1 MPELLKEERLRITL
15 ETVRERGSVTVPEL
29 SDTFGVSEITI
40 RRDLKELAERGLIRR
55 AHGGAVYPA
64 GTLPEPPVIQRMQ
77 KNRAY
82 KLRIAEAAADLI
94 EDGDS
99 VFIGSGSTTTYI
111 ARKLVN
117 RQNLTVV
124 TNAISVATELATA
137 DGVTVVVLGGLLRP
151 SELSMV
157 GHITEQALKEVRLEK
172 VFLGMRAISLEAGLT
187 NDYLPEVMT
196 DRAILQMAPKLIV
209 VADYSKFGK
218 IASAFVA
225 SIDQITTLVTNK
237 EVDPEILEQIR
248 ASGVE
253 VIAV

>member
-64 GTLPEPPVIQRMQ
+64 GTFPEPPVIQRMQ